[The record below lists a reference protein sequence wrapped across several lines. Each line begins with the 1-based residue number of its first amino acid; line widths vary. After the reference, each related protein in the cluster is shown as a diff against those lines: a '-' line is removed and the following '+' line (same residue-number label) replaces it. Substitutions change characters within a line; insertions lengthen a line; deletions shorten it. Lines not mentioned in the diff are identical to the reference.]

1 MYILHFSHIYTCYI
15 HSVYYTRCT
24 MYTFL
29 NYIFQDC
36 YTNLCKR
43 HRDPDEKVRL
53 EAVKVVYA
61 IASDDITRM
70 TPELFMILQV
80 NVQRS
85 AMSLWPQ
92 CFLIY

>member
-1 MYILHFSHIYTCYI
+1 MYKPMYKVHIEY
-15 HSVYYTRCT
+15 
-24 MYTFL
+24 FKPP
-29 NYIFQDC
+29 QDC

-80 NVQRS
+80 NTLMVFGLECIS
-85 AMSLWPQ
+85 
-92 CFLIY
+92 IY